1 MDGIFDIMIDI
12 AAKRTPPESSVK
24 SDQIRDKVRF
34 VPYPEGVVE
43 EDYEDEVPK
52 AGGEEGAEPIMEKVK
67 YEKNVEFKAMMFL
80 KVPQR
85 EQEEEIPMEVNSK
98 DGDDAEEGAVQTVIR
113 MVDEDQN
120 GKALAIIGR
129 NPANMQGDQ
138 LF

>member
-1 MDGIFDIMIDI
+1 MKFKELFLAHKVKGFKNCGKSMDGIFDIMIDI

-67 YEKNVEFKAMMFL
+67 FCKFL
-80 KVPQR
+80 
-85 EQEEEIPMEVNSK
+85 
-98 DGDDAEEGAVQTVIR
+98 
-113 MVDEDQN
+113 
-120 GKALAIIGR
+120 
-129 NPANMQGDQ
+129 
-138 LF
+138 